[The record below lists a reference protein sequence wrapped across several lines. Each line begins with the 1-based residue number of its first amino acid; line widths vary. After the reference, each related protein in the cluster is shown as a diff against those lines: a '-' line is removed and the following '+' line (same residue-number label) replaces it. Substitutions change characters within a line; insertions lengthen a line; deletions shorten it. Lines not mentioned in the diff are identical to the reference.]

1 MTRAATVPV
10 DPVVRGLD
18 EHQVD
23 ASRRANG
30 ANVVPRARRK
40 PAWRLLADQMTH
52 LLAVLLW
59 VAAVLAVVAGMPEL
73 GAAISLIVVLNALFA
88 FWQEFHADRSTERL
102 RALLPARALVV
113 RAGHPRAVDVADLV
127 VDDIVLVEAGDR
139 VGADLQVL
147 AAEGLA
153 LDESLLTG
161 ESTAVPHDAGD
172 TLMSGTFVTQGRG
185 RTRVVAVGPATT
197 LAGISRLSETAH
209 RPPSP
214 LTVQLRKVVRVVAVV
229 AFTVGLGLGIGS
241 LALGLGATQ
250 AFLFGVGV
258 SVALVPEG
266 LLPTVTLS
274 LARGAQRMAHD
285 QALVRRLD
293 AVETLGATTF
303 ICTDKTG
310 TITQNRMNVVT
321 VVTPSGRHDVAGEGY
336 APTAVVTGTGD
347 PEALQQAALSGM
359 RCVTGRVRERD
370 GTWAAVGD
378 PMEAALHALALRVG
392 APVEDVAVRRP
403 YTAARMVS
411 SARYDDQI
419 SVLGAPEAVFARC
432 RVVPDHIRNAL
443 AELTGAGLRVLAVA
457 GRTDVEHAGEADE
470 HDEQDLDLH
479 GLLGLQDPP
488 RPDVAEAF
496 GQCRRAGIRVAMLT
510 GDHPRTARA
519 IARQVGLLRDGGV
532 VVEGRD
538 LPDDDRALAAL
549 LDCEAGAVV
558 ARVAPVDKLRIA
570 RALRGHGHVVAMT
583 GDGVNDAPALRTAD
597 VGVAMGASGSDVA
610 REAADLVLLDD
621 HFATIVTAVEL
632 GRATTQNVRRFLTFH
647 LTDNVAELAPFAA
660 WALSGGSFPL
670 AISVLQV
677 LALDIGTDML
687 PALALGAEPG
697 RADVMQGRRRR
708 TLIDR
713 ALAVRAFL
721 VLGLTE
727 AVLALGAFATVLL
740 THGWQWGT
748 TPSAATLALAS
759 GTAFAVIAGTQVAN
773 AFACRS
779 TRLPVWR
786 LDLLGNRLVLV
797 AVAAEVLLLLVFL
810 GVTPV
815 ADLLGGSFPDAG
827 GWLLVLAAA
836 GVLLLVDGL
845 TKVLR
850 RTKVPARAG
859 VPTLPAV
866 RPDDEARPDP
876 EEEP

>member
-1 MTRAATVPV
+1 MSGSVHTVSLGGGLV
-10 DPVVRGLD
+10 AGLD
-18 EHQVD
+18 EEQVEE
-23 ASRRANG
+23 SRRVHG
-30 ANVVPRARRK
+30 ANVVPPARRK
-40 PAWRLLADQMTH
+40 PTWRLLADQMTH

-59 VAAVLAVVAGMPEL
+59 VAAGLAVIAGMPEL
-73 GAAISLIVVLNALFA
+73 GVAISLIVVLNALFA

-102 RALLPARALVV
+102 RALLPTRALVV
-113 RAGHPRAVDVADLV
+113 RSGHQVALDVGQLV

-139 VGADLQVL
+139 VGADLQVVS
-147 AAEGLA
+147 AEGLA

-161 ESTAVPHDAGD
+161 ESAAVPHEAGD
-172 TLMSGTFVTQGRG
+172 TLMSGTFVTQGRA
-185 RTRVVAVGPATT
+185 RTRVVAVGPETT

-229 AFTVGLGLGIGS
+229 AFTVGIGLGLGS
-241 LALGLGATQ
+241 LALGLDATQ

-274 LARGAQRMAHD
+274 LARGAQRMAGER
-285 QALVRRLD
+285 ALVRRLD

-321 VVTPSGRHDVAGEGY
+321 VVTPSGRHDVAGTGY
-336 APTAVVTGTGD
+336 APTAAVTGTGD
-347 PEALQQAALSGM
+347 PSELRQAALSAL
-359 RCVTGRVRERD
+359 RCVTGRVREKD
-370 GTWAAVGD
+370 GAWSPLGD

-392 APVEDVAVRRP
+392 SPVEDVVVRRP
-403 YTAARMVS
+403 YTAERMVS
-411 SARYDDQI
+411 SAWYDGQV
-419 SVLGAPEAVFARC
+419 SVLGAPEAVLTRC
-432 RVVPDHIRNAL
+432 RDVPPGIRAAL
-443 AELTGAGLRVLAVA
+443 VELTDVGLRVLAVA
-457 GRTDVEHAGEADE
+457 GRTSAEDAGEADE
-470 HDEQDLDLH
+470 HDLTFH

-488 RPDVAEAF
+488 RPDVAQAL

-510 GDHPRTARA
+510 GDHPRTAQA
-519 IARQVGLLRDGGV
+519 IARQVGLLHDGGV
-532 VVEGRD
+532 VVEGKD
-538 LPDDDRALAAL
+538 LPADDRELAVL
-549 LDCEAGAVV
+549 LDTDRGAVV
-558 ARVAPVDKLRIA
+558 ARVTPADKLRIA

-610 REAADLVLLDD
+610 REASDLVLLDD
-621 HFATIVTAVEL
+621 HFATIVSAVEL

-670 AISVLQV
+670 AIGVLQV

-697 RADVMQGRRRR
+697 RADVMRGRRRR

-727 AVLALGAFATVLL
+727 AVLALTAFSVVLL
-740 THGWQWGT
+740 AHGWRWGQ
-748 TPSAATLALAS
+748 TPPGPTLALAS

-786 LDLLGNRLVLV
+786 LDLLGNRLVLL
-797 AVAAEVLLLLVFL
+797 AVGAELLLLMVFL
-810 GVTPV
+810 GVPPV
-815 ADLLGGSFPDAG
+815 ADLLGGSFPDPG
-827 GWLLVLAAA
+827 GWLLVVASA
-836 GVLLLVDGL
+836 GALVLVDGVAK
-845 TKVLR
+845 TLR
-850 RTKVPARAG
+850 GTKVPAGTGAAALPGPGAG
-859 VPTLPAV
+859 S
-866 RPDDEARPDP
+866 EARSDP

>member
-1 MTRAATVPV
+1 MTGLAPEAPV
-10 DPVVRGLD
+10 DAAAAAGLT
-18 EHQVD
+18 EEQVEQ
-23 ASRRANG
+23 SRRTHG
-30 ANVVPRARRK
+30 ANVVASVRRK
-40 PAWRLLADQMTH
+40 PAWRLLLDQMTH

-59 VAAVLAVVAGMPEL
+59 VAAGLAVVAGMPEL
-73 GAAISLIVVLNALFA
+73 GIAISLIVVLNALFA

-113 RAGHPRAVDVADLV
+113 RSGHQVLVEVADLV
-127 VDDIVLVEAGDR
+127 VDDVVLVEAGDR
-139 VGADLQVL
+139 VGADLEVVS
-147 AAEGLA
+147 AEALA

-161 ESTAVPHDAGD
+161 ESAAVPHDAGD
-172 TLMSGTFVTQGRG
+172 RLMSGTFVTQGRA
-185 RTRVVAVGPATT
+185 RTRVVAVGPDTT

-229 AFTVGLGLGIGS
+229 AFTVGIGLGLGS
-241 LALGLGATQ
+241 LALGLDPTE

-274 LARGAQRMAHD
+274 LARGAQRMAGEK
-285 QALVRRLD
+285 ALVRRLD

-321 VVTPSGRHDVAGEGY
+321 VITSSGRHDIAGDGY
-336 APTAVVTGTGD
+336 APTATVTGTGD
-347 PEALQQAALSGM
+347 PSALQRAARSAL
-359 RCVTGRVRERD
+359 RCVTGRVREKD
-370 GTWAAVGD
+370 SGWSPVGD

-392 APVEDVAVRRP
+392 AAAEEVVVRRP
-403 YTAARMVS
+403 YTAERMVS
-411 SARYDDQI
+411 SAWYDGEVA
-419 SVLGAPEAVFARC
+419 VLGAPEAVLARC
-432 RVVPDHIRNAL
+432 LAVPEHIRTAL
-443 AELTGAGLRVLAVA
+443 AELTDVGLRVLAVA
-457 GRTDVEHAGEADE
+457 GRSGGEDAGEAGE
-470 HDEQDLDLH
+470 RDLSFL

-488 RPDVAEAF
+488 RPDVAQALGE
-496 GQCRRAGIRVAMLT
+496 CRRAGIRVAMLT
-510 GDHPRTARA
+510 GDHPRTAQA
-519 IARQVGLLRDGGV
+519 IARQVGLLHDGGV
-532 VVEGRD
+532 VIEGKDLPADDRD
-538 LPDDDRALAAL
+538 LATL
-549 LDCEAGAVV
+549 LDAEQGAVV
-558 ARVAPVDKLRIA
+558 ARVAPADKLRIA
-570 RALRGHGHVVAMT
+570 RALRGNGHVVAMT

-610 REAADLVLLDD
+610 REASDLVLLDD

-670 AISVLQV
+670 AIGVLQV

-697 RADVMQGRRRR
+697 RSDVMRGRRRR

-727 AVLALGAFATVLL
+727 AVLALAAFTTVLVG
-740 THGWQWGT
+740 HGWRWGA
-748 TPSAATLALAS
+748 TPQDSTLALAS

-786 LDLLGNRLVLV
+786 LDLLSNRLVLV
-797 AVAAEVLLLLVFL
+797 AVAAEVLLLMVFL
-810 GVTPV
+810 GVPPV
-815 ADLLGGSFPDAG
+815 AELLGGSFPDVG
-827 GWLLVLAAA
+827 GWLVVVASAMA
-836 GVLLLVDGL
+836 LLLVDGL
-845 TKVLR
+845 AKTLR
-850 RTKVPARAG
+850 RTKVPAGTGAA
-859 VPTLPAV
+859 TLPAI
-866 RPDDEARPDP
+866 RLGGEARSDP